1 MFLGKIIGTIPQECV
16 EDAISL
22 VKKRNEKIEQKKN
35 EEIEKKK
42 KEERRRKK
50 KEDYQKVQEENQIAK
65 KERERILELLENV
78 LTALQKK

>member
-16 EDAISL
+16 EDAILL
-22 VKKRNEKIEQKKN
+22 VKTRNEEREQKKN

-50 KEDYQKVQEENQIAK
+50 KEENQKIK
-65 KERERILELLENV
+65 ELLENV
-78 LTALQKK
+78 LTALQNKWILHVLIKVS